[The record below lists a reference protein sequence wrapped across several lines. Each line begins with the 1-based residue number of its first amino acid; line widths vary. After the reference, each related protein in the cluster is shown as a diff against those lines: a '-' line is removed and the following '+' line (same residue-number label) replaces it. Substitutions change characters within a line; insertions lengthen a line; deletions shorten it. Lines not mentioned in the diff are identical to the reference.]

1 MADSDDDRDGQ
12 GGPSSLLVGALFG
25 NIDESGELEDGIFSN
40 DEKQH
45 LASLSQLCLQSQLSG
60 LLEDDDSNKN
70 SEDVNSSR
78 YAKSDEDSD
87 NSSIHSPERI
97 NSRRRSSAQDSS
109 MYQCFLLVTFFNRVL
124 LNLYYL
130 FQLIII

>member
-1 MADSDDDRDGQ
+1 MADSDDDREGEPS
-12 GGPSSLLVGALFG
+12 GPSALLVGALFG

-60 LLEDDDSNKN
+60 LMEDGDSPLKAEDCNSSKDTKSDLDSDDSN
-70 SEDVNSSR
+70 
-78 YAKSDEDSD
+78 Y
-87 NSSIHSPERI
+87 HSPAMV

-109 MYQCFLLVTFFNRVL
+109 KSYSRKSLFLSPFKNFSQEF
-124 LNLYYL
+124 L
-130 FQLIII
+130 FS

>member
-1 MADSDDDRDGQ
+1 MADSDDDRDGGQ
-12 GGPSSLLVGALFG
+12 GGSSSLLVGALFG

-60 LLEDDDSNKN
+60 LLEDDDSNKI
-70 SEDVNSSR
+70 SESVNSSR
-78 YAKSDEDSD
+78 YARSDDDSD
-87 NSSIHSPERI
+87 NSSGSFHSPGRI

-109 MYQCFLLVTFFNRVL
+109 KYSTKFVFSDHTCVFERL
-124 LNLYYL
+124 
-130 FQLIII
+130 